1 MTDALR
7 AQYRAVWT
15 GDGSRPGAG
24 LTGGL
29 NYYRAS
35 PLRPAREGDAAAA
48 GVELPPEAFTVK
60 LPTLVLWAMQ
70 DSALL
75 PELLSGLQRWVPQMQ
90 LERIERATHWVVH
103 EQPARVAASIQR
115 FLGDDQ

>member
-1 MTDALR
+1 MTEALR

-24 LTGGL
+24 LTGSL

-35 PLRPAREGDAAAA
+35 PLRPPHPGDDGAAA
-48 GVELPPEAFTVK
+48 VQLPPEAFTVR

-70 DSALL
+70 DSAL
-75 PELLSGLQRWVPQMQ
+75 PPALLDGLERWVPDLR
-90 LERIERATHWVVH
+90 LERIEGATHWVVH
-103 EQPARVAASIQR
+103 EQPNRIAQHIGQ
-115 FLGDDQ
+115 FLRS